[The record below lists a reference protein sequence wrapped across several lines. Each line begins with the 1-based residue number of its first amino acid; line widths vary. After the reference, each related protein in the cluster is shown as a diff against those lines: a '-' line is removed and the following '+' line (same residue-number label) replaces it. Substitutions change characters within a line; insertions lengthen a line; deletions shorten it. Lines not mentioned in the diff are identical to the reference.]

1 MRGNEDSKCEIE
13 KRSGLHLGLD
23 VSMKNR
29 HASPDG
35 CTTQSA
41 PLNPEQSQRTET
53 QMAATARGLK
63 PLNSSQSGVEL
74 KAKRRS
80 FSSFHADEWDD
91 FAASTGASFLGAWN
105 VLRARC
111 LSGRVSLFDFI
122 EVDATGSGQKVG
134 QCAVH
139 VADGEATFLDK
150 IQLLPAHAHVNRR
163 CFDLVVQQ
171 LGEMAYKYGS
181 RWNDEPDFDLE
192 GLTRFDVDNSIFHID
207 LIEFRDWADFASYR
221 RAVSENIRRDYKK
234 AKEANAVARTDYGL
248 KGLRELLAFVAMRR
262 HMARRN
268 NLPVSRM
275 LDFLTHAG
283 RLLVLGKKAFV
294 TTVRIKGKCYAAFF
308 GAEIGSRLYY
318 LSGGT
323 ANNHLGAGS
332 YLFLTLIESWFSK
345 HPQGEFLMGDCRN
358 SFKETE
364 HDRGNLLY
372 RRKLRVRSVNGVV
385 FKLKPKQSPV
395 GTSNTQNA

>member
-1 MRGNEDSKCEIE
+1 
-13 KRSGLHLGLD
+13 
-23 VSMKNR
+23 
-29 HASPDG
+29 
-35 CTTQSA
+35 
-41 PLNPEQSQRTET
+41 
-53 QMAATARGLK
+53 MAATARGLK
-63 PLNSSQSGVEL
+63 ILPSAQSGLELNVE
-74 KAKRRS
+74 RRS
-80 FSSFHADEWDD
+80 FASFRGDEWDD

-105 VLRARC
+105 IVRARGF
-111 LSGRVSLFDFI
+111 SGRVSLFDFI
-122 EVDATGSGQKVG
+122 QVDGDGSRQKVG

-139 VADGEATFLDK
+139 VAGGKATFLDK
-150 IQLLPAHAHVNRR
+150 IQLLPAHADINRR
-163 CFDLVVQQ
+163 CFDLVVEQ
-171 LGEMAYKYGS
+171 LGEMDYKYGS
-181 RWNDEPDFDLE
+181 RWNDEPNFDLE

-207 LIEFRDWADFASYR
+207 LIEFREWANFASYR

-234 AKEANAVARTDYGL
+234 AVEANAIARTDYGL
-248 KGLRELLAFVAMRR
+248 KGLRELIAFVAMRR

-268 NLPVSRM
+268 DLPFSRV
-275 LDFLTHAG
+275 LDFITHAG

-332 YLFLTLIESWFSK
+332 YLFLTLIEDWFSK
-345 HPQGEFLMGDCRN
+345 HPQGEFLMGDCRK
-358 SFKETE
+358 SYKETE

-385 FKLKPKQSPV
+385 FKLKPKQSP
-395 GTSNTQNA
+395 GDISNTQNA